1 MQRVRVLL
9 GRGGLGG
16 RGLGLAV
23 DSAGLASAPGRIV
36 HGSWMPLIF
45 GAIFLAALSFTVP
58 AQAQDGSDHD
68 PTYELMGSIAHL
80 DSATGEIRIGQERF
94 RLAPDLVI
102 RDLPDGQS
110 LRRGLN
116 VGYVVQY
123 GAPGDTPLVTHLWVI
138 E

>member
-1 MQRVRVLL
+1 M
-9 GRGGLGG
+9 
-16 RGLGLAV
+16 AV
-23 DSAGLASAPGRIV
+23 GSAGPVFAPGRIA
-36 HGSWMPLIF
+36 HGSWMPLVF
-45 GAIFLAALSFTVP
+45 GAIMLAALSFTVP
-58 AQAQDGSDHD
+58 AQAQDATDHD

-94 RLAPDLVI
+94 RLAPNLVI

-123 GAPGDTPLVTHLWVI
+123 GAAGDIPLVTHLWVI